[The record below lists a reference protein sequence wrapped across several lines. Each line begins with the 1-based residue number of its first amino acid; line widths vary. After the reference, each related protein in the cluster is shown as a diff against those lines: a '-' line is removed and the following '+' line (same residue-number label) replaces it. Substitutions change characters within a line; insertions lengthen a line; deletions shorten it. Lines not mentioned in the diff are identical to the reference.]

1 MEQGRRGRA
10 QEDDASNAEIDGDI
24 SVLSSGGHEHR
35 IKSGD
40 TESESGK
47 HLDNSDNAD
56 GRDDA
61 FDVDRRADNGARRRE
76 WNIADNICRDSGGVA
91 EEFSDDI
98 SIRASGDDKLFQR
111 SIIRADSVINDSVR
125 NLCGSGVAADTD
137 NVCEA
142 GSWSAS
148 IWRAQ

>member
-1 MEQGRRGRA
+1 MEQGRRGRT
-10 QEDDASNAEIDGDI
+10 QEDDASNAEIDGGI
-24 SVLSSGGHEHR
+24 SVFPSGGNEHR

-56 GRDDA
+56 GGDDA
-61 FDVDRRADNGARRRE
+61 IDVDRGTDNGARRWE
-76 WNIADNICRDSGGVA
+76 WHIVNNLCGDSGGVA

-98 SIRASGDDKLFQR
+98 SIRASRDDKLFQR
-111 SIIRADSVINDSVR
+111 GIVYANSVINDSVR
-125 NLCGSGVAADTD
+125 NICRGGIAADTD
-137 NVCEA
+137 NVCKA
-142 GSWSAS
+142 SSRGAS